1 MKFSSSKS
9 VETYE
14 TAINIIQNKIDDVAS
29 EPNDIAQ
36 FMEKLLNKRTIN
48 VQKYFTKEDVEKLR
62 LMRINLRY
70 NRIHSPFEILAL
82 QSDIRL
88 YMINPPEKVPYL
100 PKPNGITDD
109 DIIQLFLITVRIM
122 EENK

>member
-14 TAINIIQNKIDDVAS
+14 TAINITQDKIDDITS
-29 EPNDIAQ
+29 DPNDIAQ
-36 FMEKLLNKRTIN
+36 FMGKLLNKRTIN
-48 VQKYFTKEDVEKLR
+48 VAKYFTKEDVEKLR

>member
-14 TAINIIQNKIDDVAS
+14 TAINITQDKIDDVTS
-29 EPNDIAQ
+29 DPNDIAQ
-36 FMEKLLNKRTIN
+36 FMGKLLNKRTIN
-48 VQKYFTKEDVEKLR
+48 VAEYFSKEDVEKLR

-88 YMINPPEKVPYL
+88 YMINPPEKVPNL

-109 DIIQLFLITVRIM
+109 DIIQLFLITVRII
-122 EENK
+122 EKHK

>member
-14 TAINIIQNKIDDVAS
+14 TAINITQDKIDDVAS
-29 EPNDIAQ
+29 DPNDIAQ
-36 FMEKLLNKRTIN
+36 FMGKLLNQRTIN

>member
-14 TAINIIQNKIDDVAS
+14 TAINITQDKIDNVTDD
-29 EPNDIAQ
+29 PNDIAQ
-36 FMEKLLNKRTIN
+36 FMGKLLNKRTIN
-48 VQKYFTKEDVEKLR
+48 VAEYFTKEDVEKLR

-70 NRIHSPFEILAL
+70 NRTHTPFEILAL

-88 YMINPPEKVPYL
+88 YMVNPPEKVPYL
-100 PKPNGITDD
+100 PKPNGITNDN
-109 DIIQLFLITVRIM
+109 IIQLFLITVRIV
-122 EENK
+122 EEHK

>member
-1 MKFSSSKS
+1 MKFSSNKS

-14 TAINIIQNKIDDVAS
+14 TAINITQDKIDNVAS
-29 EPNDIAQ
+29 DPNDIAQ
-36 FMEKLLNKRTIN
+36 FMGKLLSQRTIN

-82 QSDIRL
+82 QSNIRL

-109 DIIQLFLITVRIM
+109 DIIQLFLITVRII

>member
-14 TAINIIQNKIDDVAS
+14 TAINITQDKIDDVAS
-29 EPNDIAQ
+29 NPNDIAR
-36 FMEKLLNKRTIN
+36 FMGKLLNKRTIN
-48 VQKYFTKEDVEKLR
+48 VAEYFTKEDVEKLR

>member
-14 TAINIIQNKIDDVAS
+14 TAINITQDKIDNVTDD
-29 EPNDIAQ
+29 PNDIAQ
-36 FMEKLLNKRTIN
+36 FMGKLLNKRTIN
-48 VQKYFTKEDVEKLR
+48 ITEYFTKEDVEKLR

-70 NRIHSPFEILAL
+70 NRIHTPFEILAL

-88 YMINPPEKVPYL
+88 YMINPPEKIPYL

-109 DIIQLFLITVRIM
+109 DIIQLFLITVRIV
-122 EENK
+122 EEHK

>member
-14 TAINIIQNKIDDVAS
+14 TAINITQDKIDNVTDD
-29 EPNDIAQ
+29 PNDIAQ
-36 FMEKLLNKRTIN
+36 FMGKLLNKRTIN
-48 VQKYFTKEDVEKLR
+48 VAEYFTKEDVEKLR

-70 NRIHSPFEILAL
+70 NRTHTPFEILAL

-109 DIIQLFLITVRIM
+109 DIIQLFLITVRIV
-122 EENK
+122 EEHK

>member
-14 TAINIIQNKIDDVAS
+14 TAINITQDKIDDVAS
-29 EPNDIAQ
+29 DSNDITQ
-36 FMEKLLNKRTIN
+36 FMGKLLSQRTIN

-100 PKPNGITDD
+100 PKPNGITDN

>member
-14 TAINIIQNKIDDVAS
+14 TAINITQDKIDDVAS
-29 EPNDIAQ
+29 DPNDIAQ
-36 FMEKLLNKRTIN
+36 FMGKLLNKRTIN

-100 PKPNGITDD
+100 PKPNGITDN
-109 DIIQLFLITVRIM
+109 DIIQLFLITVRIID
-122 EENK
+122 EHK

>member
-14 TAINIIQNKIDDVAS
+14 TAINITQDKIDDVTS
-29 EPNDIAQ
+29 DPNDIAQ
-36 FMEKLLNKRTIN
+36 FMGKLLNKRTIN
-48 VQKYFTKEDVEKLR
+48 VAEYFTKEDVEKLR

-109 DIIQLFLITVRIM
+109 DIIQLFLITVRIV
-122 EENK
+122 EEHK

>member
-14 TAINIIQNKIDDVAS
+14 TAINITQDKIDNVTDD
-29 EPNDIAQ
+29 PNDIAQ
-36 FMEKLLNKRTIN
+36 FMGKLLNKRTIN
-48 VQKYFTKEDVEKLR
+48 VAEYFTKEDVEKLR

-70 NRIHSPFEILAL
+70 NRTHTPFEILAL

-88 YMINPPEKVPYL
+88 YMVNPPEKVPYL

-109 DIIQLFLITVRIM
+109 DIIQLFLITVRIV
-122 EENK
+122 EEHK

>member
-14 TAINIIQNKIDDVAS
+14 TAINITQDKIDDVAS
-29 EPNDIAQ
+29 DPNDIAQ
-36 FMEKLLNKRTIN
+36 FMGKLLNKRTIN

>member
-14 TAINIIQNKIDDVAS
+14 TAINITQDKIDNVTDD
-29 EPNDIAQ
+29 PNDIAQ
-36 FMEKLLNKRTIN
+36 FMGKLLNKRTIK
-48 VQKYFTKEDVEKLR
+48 VAGYFTKEDVEKLR

-100 PKPNGITDD
+100 PKPNGITDN

>member
-14 TAINIIQNKIDDVAS
+14 TAINITQDKIDNVAS
-29 EPNDIAQ
+29 DPNDIAQ
-36 FMEKLLNKRTIN
+36 FMGKLLSQRTIN

-82 QSDIRL
+82 QSNIRL

-109 DIIQLFLITVRIM
+109 DIIQLFLITVRIID
-122 EENK
+122 EHK

>member
-1 MKFSSSKS
+1 MG
-9 VETYE
+9 
-14 TAINIIQNKIDDVAS
+14 
-29 EPNDIAQ
+29 
-36 FMEKLLNKRTIN
+36 KLLNKRTIK
-48 VQKYFTKEDVEKLR
+48 VAEYFTKEDVEKLR

>member
-9 VETYE
+9 VEAYE
-14 TAINIIQNKIDDVAS
+14 TAINITQDKIDDATS
-29 EPNDIAQ
+29 DPNDISQ
-36 FMEKLLNKRTIN
+36 FMGKLLNKGNIN
-48 VQKYFTKEDVEKLR
+48 VTEYFTKEDVEKLR

-88 YMINPPEKVPYL
+88 YY
-100 PKPNGITDD
+100 D
-109 DIIQLFLITVRIM
+109 
-122 EENK
+122 